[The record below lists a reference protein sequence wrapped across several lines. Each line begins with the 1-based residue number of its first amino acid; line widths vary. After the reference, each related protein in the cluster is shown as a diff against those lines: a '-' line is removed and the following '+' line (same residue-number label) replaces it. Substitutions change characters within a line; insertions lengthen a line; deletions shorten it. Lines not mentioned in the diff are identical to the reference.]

1 MKYAFM
7 EAHSGQHGIT
17 IMARVLS
24 VSRSGF
30 YLWRKRIAPGPR
42 ALAQTKLDE
51 LVAAAFAHFRCR
63 YGAPRITRH
72 LSEQGHYYDGKT
84 VASSLR
90 RQGLRAK
97 AAKRFKVTTDS
108 KHNRPVAKNLLEQDF
123 TAERPN
129 QKWAGDIT
137 YLWTDEGWV
146 YLAVILDLFS
156 RQVIGWAMSDRMTAT
171 LVCDALQMALW
182 RRKMPK
188 GVIVHSDRGS
198 QYCSDAY
205 RRMLR
210 RRGLVCSMSGKGNCY
225 DNACVESFFHSMKIE
240 AVHGE
245 RFTTRHAIRQEVFEY
260 IETFYNTIRQHS
272 TLGYISPETFEARS
286 VA

>member
-30 YLWRKRIAPGPR
+30 YLWRKRIEPGPR

-137 YLWTDEGWV
+137 YCAPSLGRR
-146 YLAVILDLFS
+146 LD
-156 RQVIGWAMSDRMTAT
+156 
-171 LVCDALQMALW
+171 DA
-182 RRKMPK
+182 
-188 GVIVHSDRGS
+188 
-198 QYCSDAY
+198 
-205 RRMLR
+205 
-210 RRGLVCSMSGKGNCY
+210 
-225 DNACVESFFHSMKIE
+225 
-240 AVHGE
+240 
-245 RFTTRHAIRQEVFEY
+245 
-260 IETFYNTIRQHS
+260 
-272 TLGYISPETFEARS
+272 AR
-286 VA
+286 V

>member
-1 MKYAFM
+1 M
-7 EAHSGQHGIT
+7 ETHSGQHSIA
-17 IMARVLS
+17 IMARVLD

-30 YLWRKRIAPGPR
+30 YLWRKRIEPGPR
-42 ALAQTKLDE
+42 ALAQAKLDE
-51 LVAAAFAHFRCR
+51 LVAAAFEHFRCR

-108 KHNRPVAKNLLEQDF
+108 KHNRPVAENLLEQDF

-188 GVIVHSDRGS
+188 GVIVHTDRGS
-198 QYCSDAY
+198 QYCSGVY
-205 RRMLR
+205 RRMLHKH
-210 RRGLVCSMSGKGNCY
+210 GLVCSMSGKGNCY

-245 RFTTRHAIRQEVFEY
+245 RFTTRQAIRQEIFEY

-286 VA
+286 VT

>member
-1 MKYAFM
+1 M
-7 EAHSGQHGIT
+7 ETHSGQHGIT

-30 YLWRKRIAPGPR
+30 YLWRKRIEPGPR

-51 LVAAAFAHFRCR
+51 LVAVAFAHFRCR

-225 DNACVESFFHSMKIE
+225 DNGVPRTPRRRCSKRDE
-240 AVHGE
+240 
-245 RFTTRHAIRQEVFEY
+245 
-260 IETFYNTIRQHS
+260 
-272 TLGYISPETFEARS
+272 S
-286 VA
+286 VASRILVAGPGSKLRRAAEVKSLGSERRRKGAVEASSVG